1 MLGGCSIFKKEYV
14 CTVPFSLSDDT
25 GELMTIAE
33 EVYFSKPIDFNYLVW
48 FYFFIIDANKEKL
61 DTWAL

>member
-1 MLGGCSIFKKEYV
+1 MLGGCSIFKQEYV

-33 EVYFSKPIDFNYLVW
+33 EVLFSL
-48 FYFFIIDANKEKL
+48 
-61 DTWAL
+61 